1 MSQTQATGKDVQT
14 PKDDVLQPGET
25 LLHGQYE
32 ILRFLSSGGFGITYL
47 ARDSLERQVVIK
59 ECFPG
64 ALCRRVGSNVEAADP
79 EYADDL
85 KAIIGLFI
93 QEARNHARLVHPNI
107 VNVHQVFEYNQTA
120 YLAMDLIRGGDL
132 LDYVQNKRNDITPE
146 FFVTVTEKMLSAVS
160 FIHDNGMLHRD
171 ISPDNI
177 LIDEDGEPL
186 LIDFGAARE
195 LTTGSSGALMT
206 LRVVKDGYS
215 PHEFYARGAEQ
226 DVTSDLYVLAAT
238 LYHAISGERPI
249 DGKSRLDAFNNGT
262 DDPYVPLAGRFA
274 GYPGGFLEAL
284 DKAMEV
290 HIVNRVQSA
299 IEWLRM
305 FRGPDVQF
313 EEFSG
318 KPNSVIVALDR
329 ADDKPANEQAEA
341 IVTALLT
348 GEDDVATTA
357 RSEGLTTSK
366 PKNDASVTVV
376 KNGSGGG
383 SSKAIVGALALVA
396 VGAGGFFM
404 MSGAD
409 DAVPEQELQIATA
422 APVPTSEPEVQIPQ
436 VVPADPISEP
446 EAPVT
451 TADDVPPAPLGSAD
465 ISRADEMAAQAAV
478 DLTSKPAAPLSETIA
493 EAEVAPVQPAP
504 TEPEVDVTA
513 SPVVAE
519 ASPVEDAASAPVNA
533 AEAEAVA
540 PAVIEPE
547 PEPQIMAAEEVE
559 EILGVRTANV
569 VEFPVLPNLSDP
581 NVVLFA
587 GGAFG
592 DQVEAGQRITSVNG
606 VSINTLTD
614 IQQIIS
620 ETRSYAAGDQVVAE
634 FSFKD
639 DAGTVTSKGIALP
652 ALKETSLPNGLRFH
666 TQLQDAEWITT
677 VVDGSGTG
685 KSGLLTGDRI
695 VALMPGNETIEGE
708 TAMADILRREIKN
721 GTTQFN
727 FAVNRNE
734 SLWFV
739 SMTYDPDNAN

>member
-14 PKDDVLQPGET
+14 PQVDVLQPGET

-79 EYADDL
+79 EYAEDL

-132 LDYVQNKRNDITPE
+132 LDYVRDTRNDITPE
-146 FFVTVTEKMLSAVS
+146 FFVKVTEKMLSAVS

-177 LIDEDGEPL
+177 LIDEDDEPL

-238 LYHAISGERPI
+238 LYHAISGERPV
-249 DGKSRLDAFNNGT
+249 DGKSRLDAFNSGT
-262 DDPYVPLAGRFA
+262 DDPYVPLAGRFD
-274 GYPGGFLEAL
+274 GYPAGFLEAL

-299 IEWLRM
+299 LEWLRM

-318 KPNSVIVALDR
+318 KPSSVIVALDR
-329 ADDKPANEQAEA
+329 TEGKPANEQAEA

-348 GEDDVATTA
+348 GDEDVATTA
-357 RSEGLTTSK
+357 RSEGLTQTA
-366 PKNDASVTVV
+366 PKNDSSVTVV
-376 KNGSGGG
+376 TSGSGGG
-383 SSKAIVGALALVA
+383 SKAVVFGALALVA
-396 VGAGGFFM
+396 VGAVGFFM
-404 MSGAD
+404 MGGSE
-409 DAVPEQELQIATA
+409 DATPAQDAQTTTVPPVSAPEPDTKVAATTS
-422 APVPTSEPEVQIPQ
+422 APALDPVTST
-436 VVPADPISEP
+436 ALP
-446 EAPVT
+446 EATSPAPQP
-451 TADDVPPAPLGSAD
+451 TADA
-465 ISRADEMAAQAAV
+465 SRADEMAAQATI
-478 DLTSKPAAPLSETIA
+478 DLTPTAPVEPVVEPEAVLAQAEDVVPASQDVAVSDGTTDVASTPKEPAAA
-493 EAEVAPVQPAP
+493 EPVAPV
-504 TEPEVDVTA
+504 
-513 SPVVAE
+513 VV
-519 ASPVEDAASAPVNA
+519 
-533 AEAEAVA
+533 
-540 PAVIEPE
+540 EPE
-547 PEPQIMAAEEVE
+547 PVPEPAPEPLIMAAEQVE
-559 EILGVRTANV
+559 EIFGVRTANV

-581 NVVLFA
+581 NAVLFA

-592 DQVEAGQRITSVNG
+592 DQVKPGQRITSVNG
-606 VSINTLTD
+606 VAVKTLTE
-614 IQQIIS
+614 IPQIIS
-620 ETRSYAAGDQVVAE
+620 ETAAYAAGDQVTATFAFESDVGVV
-634 FSFKD
+634 SSKD
-639 DAGTVTSKGIALP
+639 ITLP

-666 TQLQDAEWITT
+666 TQLQNDAWVTT
-677 VVDGSGTG
+677 VVDGTNTG
-685 KSGLLTGDRI
+685 KTGLLPGDRL
-695 VALMPGNETIEGE
+695 VALMPGNEAIETE
-708 TAMADILRREIKN
+708 TAMAEILRREIEN
-721 GTTQFN
+721 GTTKYN
-727 FAVNRNE
+727 FAVNRND

-739 SMTYDPDNAN
+739 SMTYAPETAN

>member
-14 PKDDVLQPGET
+14 PQVDVLQPGET

-79 EYADDL
+79 EYAEDL

-132 LDYVQNKRNDITPE
+132 LDYVRDTRNDITPE
-146 FFVTVTEKMLSAVS
+146 FFVKVTEKMLSAVS

-177 LIDEDGEPL
+177 LIDEDDEPL

-238 LYHAISGERPI
+238 LYHAISGERPV
-249 DGKSRLDAFNNGT
+249 DGKSRLDAFNSGT
-262 DDPYVPLAGRFA
+262 DDPYVPLAGRFD
-274 GYPGGFLEAL
+274 GYPAGFLEAL

-299 IEWLRM
+299 LEWLRM

-318 KPNSVIVALDR
+318 KPSSVIVALDR
-329 ADDKPANEQAEA
+329 TEGKPANEQAEA

-348 GEDDVATTA
+348 GDEDVATTA
-357 RSEGLTTSK
+357 RSEGLTQTA
-366 PKNDASVTVV
+366 PKNDSSVTVV
-376 KNGSGGG
+376 TSGSGGG
-383 SSKAIVGALALVA
+383 SKAVVFGALALVA

-404 MSGAD
+404 MGGSE
-409 DAVPEQELQIATA
+409 DATPAQEAQTTTVPPVSAPEPDTQVAATTS
-422 APVPTSEPEVQIPQ
+422 AP
-436 VVPADPISEP
+436 ALDPVASTALP
-446 EAPVT
+446 EATPPDPQP
-451 TADDVPPAPLGSAD
+451 TADA
-465 ISRADEMAAQAAV
+465 SRADEMAAQAAV
-478 DLTSKPAAPLSETIA
+478 DLTPSAPVERVAEPDAVLAQAEDVVPASQDVAESNGTTDFASTPKEPAAA
-493 EAEVAPVQPAP
+493 EPVAPVVV
-504 TEPEVDVTA
+504 EPE
-513 SPVVAE
+513 PV
-519 ASPVEDAASAPVNA
+519 P
-533 AEAEAVA
+533 
-540 PAVIEPE
+540 EPE
-547 PEPQIMAAEEVE
+547 PEPLIMAAEQIE
-559 EILGVRTANV
+559 EIFGVRTANV

-581 NVVLFA
+581 NAVLFA

-592 DQVEAGQRITSVNG
+592 DQVKPGQRITSVNG
-606 VSINTLTD
+606 VAVKTLTE
-614 IQQIIS
+614 IPQIIS
-620 ETRSYAAGDQVVAE
+620 ETAAYAAGDQVTATFAFESDVGVV
-634 FSFKD
+634 SSKD
-639 DAGTVTSKGIALP
+639 ITLP
-652 ALKETSLPNGLRFH
+652 ALRETSLPNGLRFH
-666 TQLQDAEWITT
+666 TQLQNDAWVTT
-677 VVDGSGTG
+677 VVDGTNTG
-685 KSGLLTGDRI
+685 KTGLLPGDRL
-695 VALMPGNETIEGE
+695 VALMPGNEAIETE
-708 TAMADILRREIKN
+708 TAMAEILRREIEN
-721 GTTQFN
+721 GTTKYN
-727 FAVNRNE
+727 FAVNRND

-739 SMTYDPDNAN
+739 SMTYAPETAN

>member
-1 MSQTQATGKDVQT
+1 MSQNQAAGNASETSQVA
-14 PKDDVLQPGET
+14 VLQPGET

-32 ILRFLSSGGFGITYL
+32 IIRFLNGGGFGITYL

-79 EYADDL
+79 EYAEDL
-85 KAIIGLFI
+85 KSIIGLFI

-107 VNVHQVFEYNQTA
+107 VNVHQVFEDNQTA

-132 LDYVQNKRNDITPE
+132 LDYVQDRRNDITPE

-195 LTTGSSGALMT
+195 LAMGSSAALLT

-249 DGKSRLDAFNNGT
+249 DGKTRLDAFNNGT
-262 DDPYVPLAGRFA
+262 DDPYVPLAGRFE
-274 GYPGGFLEAL
+274 GYPVGFLEAL

-299 IEWLRM
+299 LEWLRM
-305 FRGPDVQF
+305 FRGPDVEF
-313 EEFSG
+313 EEFGG

-329 ADDKPANEQAEA
+329 ADEKPANEQAEA

-357 RSEGLTTSK
+357 RSEGLTQSA
-366 PKNDASVTVV
+366 PNNDASVTVV

-383 SSKAIVGALALVA
+383 SSKAIFGALALVA

-404 MSGAD
+404 VGGSD
-409 DAVPEQELQIATA
+409 EA
-422 APVPTSEPEVQIPQ
+422 APVQDTPITTTAPASTPEPEVQIVEVAPEP
-436 VVPADPISEP
+436 VSEP
-446 EAPVT
+446 EAPVAT
-451 TADDVPPAPLGSAD
+451 TEDVPPAPQSSAD
-465 ISRADEMAAQAAV
+465 VSRADEIAAQAAA
-478 DLTSKPAAPLSETIA
+478 DLTPTSAPQSETVVETEVVPVPVEPAEEVASSQVVAEESAAEEAESAPVEVA
-493 EAEVAPVQPAP
+493 EAEPVAPIVV
-504 TEPEVDVTA
+504 EP
-513 SPVVAE
+513 
-519 ASPVEDAASAPVNA
+519 
-533 AEAEAVA
+533 
-540 PAVIEPE
+540 EPE

-559 EILGVRTANV
+559 DILGVRTANV
-569 VEFPVLPNLSDP
+569 VEFPVLPNLTDP

-592 DQVEAGQRITSVNG
+592 EQVKAGQRITSVNG
-606 VSINTLTD
+606 VPVKTLKD
-614 IQQIIS
+614 IPQIIS
-620 ETRSYAAGDQVVAE
+620 ETSSYAAGDQVIAE
-634 FSFKD
+634 FSFEG
-639 DAGTVTSKGIALP
+639 DAGTVSSKDITLP

-666 TQLQDAEWITT
+666 TQLQDAAWVTT
-677 VVDGSGTG
+677 VVDGNGTG
-685 KSGLLTGDRI
+685 KSGLLTGDRL
-695 VALMPGNETIEGE
+695 VALMPGNEAIESE
-708 TAMADILRREIKN
+708 TAMAEILRREIEN
-721 GTTQFN
+721 GTTKFS
-727 FAVNRNE
+727 FAVTRNN

-739 SMTYDPDNAN
+739 SMTYDPDGAN

>member
-14 PKDDVLQPGET
+14 PQVDVLQPGET

-79 EYADDL
+79 EYAEDL

-132 LDYVQNKRNDITPE
+132 LDYVRDTRNDITPE
-146 FFVTVTEKMLSAVS
+146 FFVKVTEKMLSAVS

-177 LIDEDGEPL
+177 LIDEDDEPL

-238 LYHAISGERPI
+238 LYHAISGERPV
-249 DGKSRLDAFNNGT
+249 DGKSRLDAFNSGT
-262 DDPYVPLAGRFA
+262 DDPYVPLAGRFD
-274 GYPGGFLEAL
+274 GYPAGFLEAL

-299 IEWLRM
+299 LEWLRM

-318 KPNSVIVALDR
+318 KPSSVIVALDR
-329 ADDKPANEQAEA
+329 TEGKPANEQAEA

-348 GEDDVATTA
+348 GDEDVATTA
-357 RSEGLTTSK
+357 RSEGLTQTA
-366 PKNDASVTVV
+366 PKNDSSVTVV
-376 KNGSGGG
+376 TSGSGGG
-383 SSKAIVGALALVA
+383 SKAVVFGALALVA

-404 MSGAD
+404 MGGSE
-409 DAVPEQELQIATA
+409 DATPAQEAQTTTVPPVSAPEPDTQVAATTSTPA
-422 APVPTSEPEVQIPQ
+422 LDPVAST
-436 VVPADPISEP
+436 ALP
-446 EAPVT
+446 EAT
-451 TADDVPPAPLGSAD
+451 PPAPQPTAD
-465 ISRADEMAAQAAV
+465 ASRADEMAAQATIYLTPTAPVEPVVEPEAV
-478 DLTSKPAAPLSETIA
+478 LAQAEDVVPASQDVAVSDGTTDVASTPKEPAAA
-493 EAEVAPVQPAP
+493 EPVAPV
-504 TEPEVDVTA
+504 
-513 SPVVAE
+513 VV
-519 ASPVEDAASAPVNA
+519 
-533 AEAEAVA
+533 
-540 PAVIEPE
+540 EPE
-547 PEPQIMAAEEVE
+547 PVPEPAPEPLIMAAEQVE
-559 EILGVRTANV
+559 ETFGVRTANV

-592 DQVEAGQRITSVNG
+592 NQVNPGQRITSVNG
-606 VSINTLTD
+606 VAVKTLTE
-614 IQQIIS
+614 IPQIIS
-620 ETRSYAAGDQVVAE
+620 ETAAYAAGDQVTAV
-634 FSFKD
+634 FSFESDVGVVSSKD
-639 DAGTVTSKGIALP
+639 ITLP

-666 TQLQDAEWITT
+666 TQLQNDAWVTT
-677 VVDGSGTG
+677 VVDGTNTG
-685 KSGLLTGDRI
+685 KTGLLPGDRL
-695 VALMPGNETIEGE
+695 VALMPGNEAIETE
-708 TAMADILRREIKN
+708 TAMAEILRREIEN
-721 GTTQFN
+721 GTTKYN
-727 FAVNRNE
+727 FAVNRND

-739 SMTYDPDNAN
+739 SMTYAPETAN

>member
-14 PKDDVLQPGET
+14 PQVDVLQPGET

-59 ECFPG
+59 ECYPG

-79 EYADDL
+79 EYAEDL

-132 LDYVQNKRNDITPE
+132 LDYVQNTRNDTSPE
-146 FFVTVTEKMLSAVS
+146 FFVCVTEKMLSAVS

-195 LTTGSSGALMT
+195 LTTGSSAALLS

-238 LYHAISGERPI
+238 LYHAISGARPV
-249 DGKSRLDAFNNGT
+249 DGKSRLDAFNNDT
-262 DDPYVPLAGRFA
+262 PDPYVPLTGRFE
-274 GYPGGFLEAL
+274 GYPKGFLEAL

-290 HIVNRVQSA
+290 HVVNRVQSA
-299 IEWLRM
+299 LEWLRM

-318 KPNSVIVALDR
+318 KASSVIVALDR
-329 ADDKPANEQAEA
+329 TEEKPANEHAEA
-341 IVTALLT
+341 IVTALLN
-348 GEDDVATTA
+348 GDEDVATTA
-357 RSEGLTTSK
+357 RSEGLTQTT
-366 PKNDASVTVV
+366 PKNTSSVTVV
-376 KNGSGGG
+376 TNGSGGG
-383 SSKAIVGALALVA
+383 NKAVVFGALALVA

-404 MSGAD
+404 MGSSKDATPVAD
-409 DAVPEQELQIATA
+409 AQVAAAATA
-422 APVPTSEPEVQIPQ
+422 STSEPVTQIAEAA
-436 VVPADPISEP
+436 PAPGAVTEQP
-446 EAPVT
+446 EAT
-451 TADDVPPAPLGSAD
+451 PPAPQPTAD
-465 ISRADEMAAQAAV
+465 ASRADEMAAQAAV
-478 DLTSKPAAPLSETIA
+478 DLTPAAPVEP
-493 EAEVAPVQPAP
+493 VA
-504 TEPEVDVTA
+504 EPEAVLAQAEDGVPA
-513 SPVVAE
+513 SQDVAE
-519 ASPVEDAASAPVNA
+519 TDETADTASAPIELAA
-533 AEAEAVA
+533 AEPIA
-540 PAVIEPE
+540 PVVVEPEPVPEPE
-547 PEPQIMAAEEVE
+547 PEPLIMAAEQVE
-559 EILGVRTANV
+559 EIFGVRTANV

-592 DQVEAGQRITSVNG
+592 DQVNPGQRITSVNG
-606 VSINTLTD
+606 IAVKTLTE
-614 IQQIIS
+614 IPQIIS
-620 ETRSYAAGDQVVAE
+620 ETAAYAAGDQVTAT
-634 FSFKD
+634 FSFESDVGVVSSKD
-639 DAGTVTSKGIALP
+639 ITLP

-666 TQLQDAEWITT
+666 TQLQNDVWVTT
-677 VVDGSGTG
+677 VVDGTSTG
-685 KSGLLTGDRI
+685 KTGLLPGDRI
-695 VALMPGNETIEGE
+695 VALMPGNEAIETE
-708 TAMADILRREIKN
+708 TAMAEILRREIET
-721 GTTQFN
+721 GTTKYN
-727 FAVNRNE
+727 FAVTRND

-739 SMTYDPDNAN
+739 SMTYAPETAN